1 VIPRFVASL
10 LLVGAIVS
18 VACID
23 MSAPKGPAAI
33 SDLKLPSPSVILG
46 DTMRDSIGH
55 AAPLRVV
62 SYNAD
67 GLPIEAAG
75 TELFVIDSNPKAHIG
90 PLGFLIG
97 DSSNV
102 PGTVRVLGQVNQ
114 LQTPVV
120 SIPVTFRPKTIK
132 LGTTPD
138 TFVVPLTGDTSK
150 RVGTQLPVTVF
161 GDTGSATA
169 LPPSQG
175 IIVQFAL
182 LSAPPSIDPAA
193 PAVFIGDPSSGK
205 AMNLDTSDASGN
217 ANHRQLV
224 VVPARLAS
232 VTGSA
237 TVNVTA
243 SYAGT
248 LLSGSNLH
256 FVIPIKA
263 SITATSVAPAFRRSM
278 PSDILAPLRS
288 QRGTRWARAVD
299 PGIPH
304 PER

>member
-1 VIPRFVASL
+1 MADIKGSCRCGQVSYASTADPVFVGLCHCRACQKSTGSAYAAVLAVPTASL
-10 LLVGAIVS
+10 A
-18 VACID
+18 
-23 MSAPKGPAAI
+23 
-33 SDLKLPSPSVILG
+33 
-46 DTMRDSIGH
+46 
-55 AAPLRVV
+55 
-62 SYNAD
+62 
-67 GLPIEAAG
+67 
-75 TELFVIDSNPKAHIG
+75 
-90 PLGFLIG
+90 
-97 DSSNV
+97 
-102 PGTVRVLGQVNQ
+102 
-114 LQTPVV
+114 
-120 SIPVTFRPKTIK
+120 VT
-132 LGTTPD
+132 GTTKRFDD
-138 TFVVPLTGDTSK
+138 T
-150 RVGTQLPVTVF
+150 

-263 SITATSVAPAFRRSM
+263 SITATSNVIKPSLNYYGVIQATSAATTSGGVALTVIDTPTIGSTAM
-278 PSDILAPLRS
+278 
-288 QRGTRWARAVD
+288 T
-299 PGIPH
+299 
-304 PER
+304 

>member
-1 VIPRFVASL
+1 VISRYVASL

-33 SDLKLPSPSVILG
+33 SDLKLPSPSVIMG
-46 DTMRDSIGH
+46 DTMRDSVGQP
-55 AAPLRVV
+55 APLRVV

-67 GLPIEAAG
+67 GAPIENAG
-75 TELFVIDSNPKAHIG
+75 TELFIIDSNPRAHIG

-114 LQTPVV
+114 LQTPLVA
-120 SIPVTFRPKTIK
+120 IPVTFRPKRITLGATPNPFLLK
-132 LGTTPD
+132 LGSD
-138 TFVVPLTGDTSK
+138 SVV
-150 RVGTQLPVTVF
+150 QLPVVVN
-161 GDTGSATA
+161 GDTGTAGNSA
-169 LPPSQG
+169 LVPSQG

-182 LSAPPSIDPAA
+182 VSGPASTDPTA
-193 PAVFIGDPSSGK
+193 PAVYIGDQNGK
-205 AMNLDTSDASGN
+205 PMTRDTSDGSGN
-217 ANHRQLV
+217 ANHRYLI
-224 VVPARLAS
+224 VVPARLAE
-232 VTGSA
+232 TTTPA
-237 TVNVTA
+237 TINVTSA
-243 SYAGT
+243 YAGT
-248 LLSGSNLH
+248 LLPTFPDSNGQ
-256 FVIPIKA
+256 FVIPIAIDIAATA
-263 SITATSVAPAFRRSM
+263 SSPFRRST

-304 PER
+304 PAR